1 MNDYALSRITISNI
15 MQELD
20 KKSQVP
26 RLENIF
32 KIAAKAI
39 YSEFD
44 ALGTTAVVE
53 DSMAFFLRQC
63 KHPVNRTIF
72 EAGVENLTSASVVN
86 YYINDSEF
94 FSKKGNALQSL
105 IFIKEAMQH
114 HAVFERGCILEEIE
128 KYLRDIDC
136 YVPAVMNDLFCILQI
151 PFTKHESIETARPNT
166 EILILK

>member
-1 MNDYALSRITISNI
+1 MNNCALSRITISNI
-15 MQELD
+15 MQELA
-20 KKSQVP
+20 KHEPVP

-32 KIAAKAI
+32 KVAAKAI
-39 YSEFD
+39 YSEFEV
-44 ALGTTAVVE
+44 LGTMAVLE

-72 EAGVENLTSASVVN
+72 EAGVENLTSASVIQF
-86 YYINDSEF
+86 YINDSEF

-105 IFIKEAMQH
+105 IFIKEALQH
-114 HAVFERGCILEEIE
+114 HAVFADICILEQIE

-166 EILILK
+166 EILIQK